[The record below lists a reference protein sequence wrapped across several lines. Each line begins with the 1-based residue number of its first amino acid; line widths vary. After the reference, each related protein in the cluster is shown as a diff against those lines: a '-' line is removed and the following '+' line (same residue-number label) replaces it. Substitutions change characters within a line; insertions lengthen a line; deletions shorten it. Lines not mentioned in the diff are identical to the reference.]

1 MTPPWL
7 LMLPRGGRSWPL
19 DQDLVVPV
27 PCESSSRTR
36 HVINRKSIYHT
47 ARDPPCTTK
56 RARPNFRRATGPWT
70 PGSHVGAHLSVTRC
84 QKGACASWWYCEI
97 QCSAEVYILRVEER
111 FHEFD
116 FDLCNLKF
124 IRIKNWKK
132 IAKKKFQKRLI
143 SSDWSCV
150 NQCPPQRALEAIG
163 WGSCG
168 PDPSTLIITTTPSFA
183 AATADWYNY
192 GSIQY
197 MMLPNT

>member
-56 RARPNFRRATGPWT
+56 RARPNFRRATGPWA

-132 IAKKKFQKRLI
+132 NSQKKVSKTIDQLGLVMCESVPAAESTGGHRMGIVWSRSIHANHHHHPILCCSNSRLI
-143 SSDWSCV
+143 
-150 NQCPPQRALEAIG
+150 
-163 WGSCG
+163 
-168 PDPSTLIITTTPSFA
+168 
-183 AATADWYNY
+183 
-192 GSIQY
+192 
-197 MMLPNT
+197 

>member
-7 LMLPRGGRSWPL
+7 LMLPPGGSSWPL

-56 RARPNFRRATGPWT
+56 RARPNFRHATGPWA

-97 QCSAEVYILRVEER
+97 QCSAEVW
-111 FHEFD
+111 
-116 FDLCNLKF
+116 
-124 IRIKNWKK
+124 IKNWKK
-132 IAKKKFQKRLI
+132 IAAKKFQKLLI

-168 PDPSTLIITTTPSFA
+168 PPIHPR
-183 AATADWYNY
+183 
-192 GSIQY
+192 
-197 MMLPNT
+197 